1 VKNAL
6 QEKRRSTM
14 VLNLKT
20 DDTTMKNLN
29 NEFLMRYNRNA
40 TTKEMPMICV
50 EKKIAK
56 SARRKEEM
64 EA

>member
-1 VKNAL
+1 
-6 QEKRRSTM
+6 
-14 VLNLKT
+14 
-20 DDTTMKNLN
+20 MKNLN

-56 SARRKEEM
+56 SARRKEEV